1 MSDST
6 NLEKNPKVS
15 VIIPFYNTEDFIQLC
30 IESVQNQTCQDFE
43 IICVDDGSPDKSVD
57 IVRQMMITDD
67 RIRLIQ
73 IENHG
78 QGYARNLALN
88 QALGEYILFL
98 DSDDWIEPV
107 TIEVAV
113 KRIEEDDSDIAVFD
127 WKYYTPLTDK
137 SNYVNIDSFFSKNK
151 LIGDECFQLLRMRT
165 LYSVPILYRK
175 SFLEKHE
182 VKYIEGYIY
191 EDTLFLVKV
200 ILNSKVV
207 SIISSPLYRIT
218 IQKKSSTRVNLSSDW
233 HSSSFIFAVNSI
245 IKYVN
250 SSNACTEEIYYLY
263 FHLLEKFILY
273 YFERTPHKYK
283 SKFLRDFLRNY
294 AKIRYFPDLGKS
306 RFLTFCLKNEIFNK
320 EKYFAFK
327 AGLTYLKYLKP
338 WGRKIKNKF
347 VKILKGIKRKE
358 EKVLKGIMRK
368 FSNNKYQRKP
378 YQFFLKQPLYTN
390 TIVFFGFDYRYSGN
404 SRYLFDEMIKSK
416 NRNQKIFF
424 VTNDPMVPFEYR
436 IAPNSERCDR
446 FMARSKIVIFE
457 TWIPAKYKKRDG
469 ALWIQLWHG
478 TPIKKMLF
486 DSNEKYIAE
495 RNPGS
500 KNAKYN
506 DIQNWDYLISDN
518 PNVNYIFETAFLFP
532 RDRIIACGYPRVRYL
547 LQKKDDILYCNNL
560 KKKIGVSLDKKV
572 ILYMPTWR
580 DYNYKLKS
588 EDYDLSY
595 LLNLRLLQ
603 TQLGESYE
611 IVYKDHPFISAP
623 QNVNFKNYCNEETQ
637 ELLLIAD
644 FLITDYSSVLFDA
657 LAINLPIILY
667 CQDFEKNEEAR
678 GVYHDIWKMLKMYRC
693 DSEMEIKSLIEKYVI
708 DDNYKKLKE
717 EFSYRSENGISLSD
731 FIQKFFK

>member
-283 SKFLRDFLRNY
+283 SKLLRDFLRNY

-416 NRNQKIFF
+416 NRNQKIF
-424 VTNDPMVPFEYR
+424 
-436 IAPNSERCDR
+436 
-446 FMARSKIVIFE
+446 
-457 TWIPAKYKKRDG
+457 
-469 ALWIQLWHG
+469 L
-478 TPIKKMLF
+478 
-486 DSNEKYIAE
+486 
-495 RNPGS
+495 
-500 KNAKYN
+500 
-506 DIQNWDYLISDN
+506 
-518 PNVNYIFETAFLFP
+518 
-532 RDRIIACGYPRVRYL
+532 
-547 LQKKDDILYCNNL
+547 
-560 KKKIGVSLDKKV
+560 
-572 ILYMPTWR
+572 
-580 DYNYKLKS
+580 
-588 EDYDLSY
+588 
-595 LLNLRLLQ
+595 
-603 TQLGESYE
+603 
-611 IVYKDHPFISAP
+611 
-623 QNVNFKNYCNEETQ
+623 
-637 ELLLIAD
+637 
-644 FLITDYSSVLFDA
+644 
-657 LAINLPIILY
+657 
-667 CQDFEKNEEAR
+667 
-678 GVYHDIWKMLKMYRC
+678 
-693 DSEMEIKSLIEKYVI
+693 
-708 DDNYKKLKE
+708 
-717 EFSYRSENGISLSD
+717 
-731 FIQKFFK
+731 